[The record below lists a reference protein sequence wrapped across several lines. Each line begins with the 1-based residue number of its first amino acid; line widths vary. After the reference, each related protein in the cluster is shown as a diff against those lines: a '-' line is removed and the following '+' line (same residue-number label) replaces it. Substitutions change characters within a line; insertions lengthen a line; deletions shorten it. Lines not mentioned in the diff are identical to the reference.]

1 MFEFFVSGTPAPQPR
16 PRATVIG
23 GKARIYNPKLGREW
37 KDAVAFSAGAAM
49 FSAGFSKL
57 ETGPVALCMEFILA
71 RPKGHMG
78 TGRNKGTLKK
88 SAPQFHTSKPDCD
101 NLGKGVADACSDIL
115 YGDDR
120 QVISMSISKRY
131 ASPEEETGCLV
142 SVSEAI

>member
-37 KDAVAFSAGAAM
+37 KDSVAFTAGAM
-49 FSAGFSKL
+49 FSAGVKCIGS
-57 ETGPVALCMEFILA
+57 GPVRMDMEFVLP
-71 RPKGHMG
+71 RPKGHTG
-78 TGRNKGTLKK
+78 TGRNQGTLKK

-101 NLGKGVADACSDIL
+101 NLGKAVADACSGLVYD
-115 YGDDR
+115 DDR
-120 QVISMSISKRY
+120 QITAMNISKRY
-131 ASPEEETGCLV
+131 ASPDEESGCLV